1 MYLCFGQVNL
11 GHVHYTT
18 SQTVLAISADI
29 GGMISYDE
37 GESEVTSDEE
47 NNVEAGPCQFKPMPW
62 KNSHLQEEIAQRSK
76 QKRTTKVEIA

>member
-1 MYLCFGQVNL
+1 MFRTSKFRTRSLHYITNSPCDKC
-11 GHVHYTT
+11 GHRW
-18 SQTVLAISADI
+18 L
-29 GGMISYDE
+29 ISYDE

-62 KNSHLQEEIAQRSK
+62 RNSHLQEEIAQRSK